1 MPFHTVPDG
10 LKIHFR
16 DEPPTGPA
24 SGPPVL
30 CLHGLTRNGKDFDD
44 IVPKL
49 AALGRRVIVPDQRG
63 RGASDRDAD
72 PMRYEIP
79 VYAGDMLHLLAALK
93 IDVVAT
99 IGTSMGGLISMA
111 MALPAPTLWGLL
123 RRPSKAALMGRFM
136 SARQPVPPGAPR
148 AKIAQAI
155 INDVAPKVEMS
166 GIARIIAAVSETA
179 PAASWE
185 EAIARTRE
193 AEQRSFPEE
202 TDDAYWRAFAKRL
215 WKEEAPGRLVR
226 DFDPAIIEP
235 IKKAKP
241 QKDPW
246 WLFDGLKTTPTLVIR
261 GALSDVLSRD
271 AMAQMKSRGAA
282 VETVEV
288 SQTGHAPHLTEAEA
302 WAAIE
307 RFLRT
312 TENRTS
318 QKR

>member
-1 MPFHTVPDG
+1 MPFHALPDG
-10 LKIHFR
+10 LKIHYR
-16 DEPPTGPA
+16 DEPASAPI

-44 IVPKL
+44 LVPKL

-63 RGASDRDAD
+63 RGKSDRDPN

-79 VYAGDMLHLLAALK
+79 VYAGDMLHLLQTLQ
-93 IDVVAT
+93 IDAVAT

-111 MALPAPTLWGLL
+111 MASPAPTVLGLL
-123 RRPSKAALMGRFM
+123 RRPSKAALMGRLM
-136 SARQPVPPGAPR
+136 SARQPIAPGAAR
-148 AKIAQAI
+148 AKVVRAV
-155 INDVAPKVEMS
+155 INDVAPKLEMS
-166 GIARIIAAVSETA
+166 GIARIIAALSSVE
-179 PAASWE
+179 PAATWD

-193 AEQRSFPEE
+193 AEQAAFPDE
-202 TDDAYWRAFAKRL
+202 TDAAYWRDFAERL
-215 WKEEAPGRLVR
+215 WKEDASGRLMR

-246 WLFDGLKTTPTLVIR
+246 WLFDGVKETPMLVIR
-261 GALSDVLSRD
+261 GALSDVLSHE
-271 AMAQMKSRGAA
+271 AMAEMAARGAE

-288 SQTGHAPHLTEAEA
+288 PRIGHAPHLTEPEA

-307 RFLRT
+307 RFFRAA
-312 TENRTS
+312 
-318 QKR
+318 